1 MKARFPLICG
11 APACSPKLIHSQLC
25 ADKTR
30 AERRHVEN
38 NHDERE
44 EIHPHGEANPDVHCT
59 NTDQP
64 NPSCLVVPNK
74 KWISDFQQTRKDS
87 RD

>member
-1 MKARFPLICG
+1 
-11 APACSPKLIHSQLC
+11 
-25 ADKTR
+25 
-30 AERRHVEN
+30 
-38 NHDERE
+38 
-44 EIHPHGEANPDVHCT
+44 VHCT